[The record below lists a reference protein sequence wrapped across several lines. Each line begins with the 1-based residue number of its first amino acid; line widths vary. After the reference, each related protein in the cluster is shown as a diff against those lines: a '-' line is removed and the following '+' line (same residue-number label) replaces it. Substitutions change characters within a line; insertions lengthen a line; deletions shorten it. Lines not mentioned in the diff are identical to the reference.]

1 MSSSRVEPSKKLS
14 WVKSMDAKLAREKR
28 LQEAAVKI
36 VDGGKPNNL
45 ILPTDKGGKEKPKAL
60 LQLAAFIEQ
69 AKIDKQRRQE
79 RDRQK
84 QQQKKEESNQ

>member
-45 ILPTDKGGKEKPKAL
+45 VLPEDKGGKQKPKAL

-69 AKIDKQRRQE
+69 AKIDKERRK
-79 RDRQK
+79 DREAKK
-84 QQQKKEESNQ
+84 QQQKKEESEQ